1 MLEHDPLHQFIETS
15 EKGKQQHELDRLL
28 CVACTRA
35 RKSLHLVGN
44 VKTDAAG
51 ESLREPTAGS
61 LLQRMWP
68 AVESLYNDEF
78 AKRTELSGDNAAD
91 TKTRFLA
98 PLSRRYSKPWQA
110 ADIPPLPIPSDS
122 DDDQIQYAEQKVPF
136 YWVGALARQAGTVVH
151 RWLQHLTTSGD
162 IHSAGDSSRRSAQW
176 ARQIGIVENDIDEL
190 CTRVTKALDGIINDD
205 KGRWLL
211 EGEGFSE
218 LPLTGLWHGRITSII
233 IDRVR
238 IAEDGTHWIVDYKTS
253 THEGGDL
260 ATFLQQETERY
271 RNQLQKYAH
280 IYAAM
285 TGAPVRTA
293 LYFPMLQEFCEV

>member
-1 MLEHDPLHQFIETS
+1 
-15 EKGKQQHELDRLL
+15 
-28 CVACTRA
+28 
-35 RKSLHLVGN
+35 
-44 VKTDAAG
+44 
-51 ESLREPTAGS
+51 
-61 LLQRMWP
+61 MWP
-68 AVESLYNDEF
+68 AVQSLYDDEF
-78 AKRTELSGDNAAD
+78 AKRTELPEDD
-91 TKTRFLA
+91 TAGTKPQFLA
-98 PLSRRYSKPWQA
+98 PLSRRYSKRRQA
-110 ADIPPLPIPSDS
+110 AVIPPVPTLPGNE
-122 DDDQIQYAEQKVPF
+122 DDQLQQAEQKVPF
-136 YWVGALARQAGTVVH
+136 YWVGKLARQAGTVVH
-151 RWLQHLTTSGD
+151 RWLQHMTITGD
-162 IHSAGDSSRRSAQW
+162 VHAAGDPTRQNKLSALW
-176 ARQIGIVENDIDEL
+176 ARQIGVSEDDVGVL
-190 CTRVTKALDGIINDD
+190 CTRVTQALDGITNDT

-218 LPLTGLWHGRITSII
+218 LPLTGLWHGKIASII

-238 IAEDGTHWIVDYKTS
+238 IADDGTHWIVDYKTS